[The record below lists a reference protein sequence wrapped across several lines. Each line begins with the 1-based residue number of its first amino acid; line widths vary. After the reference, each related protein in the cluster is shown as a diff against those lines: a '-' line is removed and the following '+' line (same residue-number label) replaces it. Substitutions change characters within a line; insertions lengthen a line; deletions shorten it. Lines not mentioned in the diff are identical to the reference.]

1 MKLLYLVP
9 NVNNEGGV
17 ARVLAIKTYYLIEK
31 WNYQIDFLT
40 QNNGSFPHFYNFNKK
55 IGFHDMLLKGNP
67 IQFILN
73 YKRKLNEQIELL
85 NPDIIVV
92 CDNGFKAFLLPF
104 ILKKKSQ
111 LS

>member
-40 QNNGSFPHFYNFNKK
+40 QNKGSFPHFYNFNKK

-67 IQFILN
+67 IQN
-73 YKRKLNEQIELL
+73 WEEY
-85 NPDIIVV
+85 
-92 CDNGFKAFLLPF
+92 
-104 ILKKKSQ
+104 LK
-111 LS
+111 